1 MIDVLDVVHDIV
13 LDTNV
18 LADFLAQYFEDRSRR
33 RPVFHERGFISREL
47 ARSMNKI
54 VEQWSDPLIDQY
66 PGHLVASTLAFVEL
80 SRKWET
86 IVQERFDVI
95 QMAAFIEQA
104 PVWFVIEPID
114 ETLVSILCEV
124 PAYVRMAQ
132 GERRSIEWTDAV
144 HMATVLI
151 RGEGARLAASDREM
165 RQVDIDIV

>member
-1 MIDVLDVVHDIV
+1 MLDIVHDII

-18 LADFLAQYFEDRSRR
+18 LVEFFAQYFESGSRR
-33 RPVFHERGFISREL
+33 KPVFYERGFISREL
-47 ARSMNKI
+47 AQSMNTI
-54 VEQWSDPLIDQY
+54 VGQWSDPLIDQY
-66 PGHLVASTLAFVEL
+66 PGHLVASTLAFVEI

-104 PVWFVIEPID
+104 PVWFVIEPLD
-114 ETLVSILCEV
+114 ETLVSVLCEV

-144 HMATVLI
+144 HIATVLI

-165 RQVDIDIV
+165 RRIGIDIV